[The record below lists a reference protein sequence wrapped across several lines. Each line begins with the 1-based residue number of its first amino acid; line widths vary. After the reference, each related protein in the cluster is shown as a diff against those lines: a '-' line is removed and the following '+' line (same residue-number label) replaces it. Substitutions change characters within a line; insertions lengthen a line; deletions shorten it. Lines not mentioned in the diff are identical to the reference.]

1 MGSIYV
7 VRHGQAAFGTEHY
20 DRLTEVGFVQS
31 RLLGAHLGARRLC
44 FDAIFTGT
52 LQRQIETA
60 RGILEGHPELGLDV
74 PQERFT
80 GLDEYRTEAV
90 VTAHLGADP
99 PRGSPLRGSPP
110 AEAAARRD
118 PAVVREH
125 FRALRE
131 ALLAWAADRTKP
143 LGMPTFA
150 VFQEQAVAALIE
162 ARTRFPDGNVLV
174 VSSGGPIAAMVAAV
188 LNAPPAS
195 AIELNMR
202 IRNSSLSE
210 FAATPRRH
218 HLVSYNAVPHLDTHP
233 DRSLITYA

>member
-1 MGSIYV
+1 VGSIYV
-7 VRHGQAAFGTEHY
+7 VRHGQAAFGTDHY
-20 DRLTEVGFVQS
+20 DRLTELGFTQA
-31 RLLGAHLGARRLC
+31 RLLGAYLGARRMR

-60 RGILEGHPELGLDV
+60 QGILEGHPELGVDL

-80 GLDEYRTEAV
+80 GLDEYLPEAIMA
-90 VTAHLGADP
+90 AHAGAGAP
-99 PRGSPLRGSPP
+99 PVYPLP
-110 AEAAARRD
+110 AEAAVKRD

-125 FRALRE
+125 FRLLRA
-131 ALLAWAADRTKP
+131 ALLAWADDRTKP
-143 LGMPTFA
+143 VGMAAFGT
-150 VFQEQAVAALIE
+150 FQEQAVAALVE

-195 AIELNMR
+195 AVELNLR
-202 IRNSSLSE
+202 IRNSSLTE
-210 FAATPRRH
+210 FATTPRRH
-218 HLVSYNAVPHLDTHP
+218 NLISFNAVPHLDTHN